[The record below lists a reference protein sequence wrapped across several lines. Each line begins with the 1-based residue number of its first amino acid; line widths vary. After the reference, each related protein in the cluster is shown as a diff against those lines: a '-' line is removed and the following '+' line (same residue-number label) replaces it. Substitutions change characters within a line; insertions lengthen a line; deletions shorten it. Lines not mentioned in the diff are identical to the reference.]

1 MAEKDDKEAV
11 ARIIL
16 PEFTGEDKSIYA
28 NHVIVNH
35 TPWDFALHFGSVLTP
50 LKPKLNDAGEV
61 EIEVKK
67 LLTINI
73 PSTLIKGLINA
84 LQTSLD
90 RYEKQYGKVKTPG
103 EDK

>member
-1 MAEKDDKEAV
+1 MAETDGKQAV
-11 ARIIL
+11 ARLIL
-16 PEFTGEDKSIYA
+16 PEITEEDKSIYA

-35 TPWDFALHFGSVLTP
+35 TPWDFALHFGSVVTP
-50 LKPKLNDAGEV
+50 LQPKLNDSGEL
-61 EIEVKK
+61 EIQVKK